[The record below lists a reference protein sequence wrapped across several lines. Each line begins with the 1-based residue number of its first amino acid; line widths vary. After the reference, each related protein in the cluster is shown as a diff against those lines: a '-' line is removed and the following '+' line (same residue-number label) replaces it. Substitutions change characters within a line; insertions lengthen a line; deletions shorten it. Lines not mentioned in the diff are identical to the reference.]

1 MTAIMKASM
10 ISKKYIPGSA
20 TMELAPC
27 SLVLEKGMIYVI
39 KGKSGSGKSTL
50 LNLLGG
56 IDKPSSGSVFFQG
69 NSFYELSD
77 KEQSKIRN
85 ENFGFIFQSFNLIP
99 ELTVQENIE
108 LPKYFNRSCDINP
121 SRIASIAHEIG
132 IGSLLRRKP
141 HQLSGG
147 EQQRVAIARAL
158 ITNPDIIFADEPTGN
173 LDTANSRIIAD
184 LLAGIVA
191 SRKATLVLVTHEERL
206 IEHEH
211 INLIIHNG
219 QLKAEEQHG
228 LFGT

>member
-108 LPKYFNRSCDINP
+108 L
-121 SRIASIAHEIG
+121 
-132 IGSLLRRKP
+132 
-141 HQLSGG
+141 
-147 EQQRVAIARAL
+147 
-158 ITNPDIIFADEPTGN
+158 
-173 LDTANSRIIAD
+173 
-184 LLAGIVA
+184 
-191 SRKATLVLVTHEERL
+191 
-206 IEHEH
+206 
-211 INLIIHNG
+211 
-219 QLKAEEQHG
+219 
-228 LFGT
+228 